1 MRFFNK
7 YKHRDFAKREFNED
21 PLAVVVS
28 DTNEFHEL
36 TGQHITV
43 PLYIIDGLTK
53 AGKLNNFLRDIEHE
67 PLDTAP
73 YYTVLQSLM
82 QGTELTYTDKVLFLS
97 MVAKIWDWNERF
109 SKVFEEPNLFPNY
122 SLIGHV
128 MGLQVILCKYDKTE
142 TDEFFNLVY
151 HFFCGDI
158 DTPTFFT
165 ECDNL
170 KKQ

>member
-82 QGTELTYTDKVLFLS
+82 QGTELTYTDKVLFLA

-109 SKVFEEPNLFPNY
+109 SKVIEEPNLFPNY
-122 SLIGHV
+122 SLIGYI
-128 MGLQVILCKYDKTE
+128 MGLTVTLCKHDKTE

>member
-53 AGKLNNFLRDIEHE
+53 AGKLNNFLRDIEHK

-82 QGTELTYTDKVLFLS
+82 QGTELTYTDKVLFLA

-109 SKVFEEPNLFPNY
+109 TKVFEEPNLFPNY
-122 SLIGHV
+122 SLIGYI
-128 MGLQVILCKYDKTE
+128 MGLSVTLCKHDKTE